1 MTEKSYFNSEPIE
14 LMRSQIHPAEY
25 NLRQISDKG
34 RKALKIIAFSFLKGV

>member
-14 LMRSQIHPAEY
+14 LMWSQIYPAEY

-34 RKALKIIAFSFLKGV
+34 RKAIKIIAFSFLKGV